1 MFFTH
6 SKKIVILSFYHMVI
20 LCPVKELCAVVVGWT
35 NNGEVLIEDSKLRV
49 VAEEDK
55 DFSKLAPLFVSN

>member
-1 MFFTH
+1 
-6 SKKIVILSFYHMVI
+6 MVI

-35 NNGEVLIEDSKLRV
+35 NNGEILIEDSKLRV

-55 DFSKLAPLFVSN
+55 DFTKLASLFVSN